1 MAKVECELVTQD
13 AIDMEIGSGLGTVL
27 QVKSVEITE
36 NGTTVVKPDDGFD
49 GLQVVE
55 INTNTPEN
63 ITGVIGVPDGMS
75 IAQLLF
81 SDVQNDVTEIVDTN
95 MGWTMDKV
103 IIGFPNLEKLQ
114 LGCSLIPSGSLGAM
128 ISSDKIKKIEFTNL
142 VTMYNQGRD
151 RKPTFY
157 VPNAE
162 LYFPSLVNLYRGTM
176 YNSELG
182 YIAEAKAVIA
192 PKLSNVNNG
201 TVANSSNIKKM
212 VFGKV
217 EKWYNWMGNSGNFQ
231 FGHGCPNLIHVELG
245 EGTAVSISMPA
256 WNPTNALDASRNDLV
271 EDPTVH
277 PDWTN
282 LQQFLQNFRSFI
294 AERLTDKGTG
304 LTLTLSQEVRNAIH
318 TAEDEYGIENIIIT
332 QKGWT
337 ISPAP
342 N

>member
-1 MAKVECELVTQD
+1 MAKVECELITQD
-13 AIDMEIGSGLGTVL
+13 VIDVEIAEGVCHLL
-27 QVKSVEITE
+27 PEKRVEITE
-36 NGTTVVKPDDGFD
+36 NGKTVVVPDEGFE
-49 GLQVVE
+49 GIQRVE
-55 INTNTPEN
+55 INTNTPKN

-75 IAQLLF
+75 IAQLLY
-81 SDVQNDVTEIVDTN
+81 SPSAISSVTEIVDTN
-95 MGWTMDKV
+95 VGWTMDKALNT
-103 IIGFPNLEKLQ
+103 FLNLEKLQ
-114 LGCSLIPSGSLGAM
+114 LGCSLIPSGSIGTM
-128 ISSDKIKKIEFTNL
+128 ISSTKITKIEFTNL

-151 RKPTFY
+151 KIPTFN

-162 LYFPSLVNLYRGTM
+162 LYFQSLVNLYAGRM
-176 YNSELG
+176 YNGQLG

-217 EKWYNWMGNSGNFQ
+217 ETWYNHTGNEGNFQ
-231 FGHGCPNLIHVELG
+231 FGSNCPNLIHVELG
-245 EGTAVSISMPA
+245 EGSAVSISMPA
-256 WNPTNALDASRNDLV
+256 WSPTNALDASRTDLI
-271 EDPTVH
+271 EEGSTAQN
-277 PDWTN
+277 N
-282 LQQFLQNFRSFI
+282 LQQFLQNFRDYI

-304 LTLTLSQEVRNAIH
+304 LTLTLSKEVRNAIH
-318 TAEDEYGIENIIIT
+318 AAEDEYGIENIIIT